1 MDEDIVQRIKA
12 DPNYHKLVKTR
23 SRYGWTLTW
32 SMMVVYYGFIL
43 LIAFNKEWM
52 GTRLGEGVMTWAL
65 PVGLFVIL
73 FTIVI
78 TGIYVHRAN
87 SEFDELTAAIR
98 AHVKA

>member
-1 MDEDIVQRIKA
+1 MDQDIAQLIKA

-43 LIAFNKEWM
+43 LVAFNKEWM
-52 GTRLGEGVMTWAL
+52 GTRLGEGVMTWAM
-65 PVGLFVIL
+65 PVGLAVIL

-78 TGIYVHRAN
+78 TGIYVRRAN

-98 AHVKA
+98 ARAKA

>member
-1 MDEDIVQRIKA
+1 MDQDIAQLIKA

-43 LIAFNKEWM
+43 LVAFNKEWM
-52 GTRLGEGVMTWAL
+52 GTRLGEGVMTWAM
-65 PVGLFVIL
+65 PVGLAVIL

-78 TGIYVHRAN
+78 TGVYVRRAN
-87 SEFDELTAAIR
+87 SEFDELTAAFR
-98 AHVKA
+98 ARAKA

>member
-1 MDEDIVQRIKA
+1 MDDDIVQRIKA

-43 LIAFNKEWM
+43 LVAFNKEWM
-52 GTRLGEGVMTWAL
+52 GTRLGDGVMTWAL

-78 TGIYVHRAN
+78 TGIYVRRAN

>member
-1 MDEDIVQRIKA
+1 LDQDIAQLIKA

-43 LIAFNKEWM
+43 LVAFNKEWM
-52 GTRLGEGVMTWAL
+52 GTRLGEGVMTWAM
-65 PVGLFVIL
+65 PVGLAVIL
-73 FTIVI
+73 FTVVI
-78 TGIYVHRAN
+78 TGVYVRRAN

-98 AHVKA
+98 ARAKA